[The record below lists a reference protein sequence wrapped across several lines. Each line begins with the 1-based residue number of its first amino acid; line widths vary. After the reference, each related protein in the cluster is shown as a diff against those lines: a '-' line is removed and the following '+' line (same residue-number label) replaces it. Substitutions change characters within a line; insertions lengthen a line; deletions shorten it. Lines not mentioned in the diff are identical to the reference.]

1 MNILYTEYH
10 YSLYFVG
17 SMLFYY
23 AYFVTNS
30 LLTTFNRKY
39 RHLSNEKQMYVVS
52 NLLKSIFLCFSSPL
66 AGYVLYDTMYLRNWN
81 NPLIKNLG
89 VFYSIP
95 DTVSLLMVK
104 KMDMTTKIHH
114 IIVVLF
120 NIASISN
127 NYSTNNILRFLIIY
141 GCFSTFA
148 FIVNFILAVRFLH
161 ENKLIEMWLS
171 RIAFITYTLCCTI
184 NWGWHIIYIPE
195 LYNNCESQMC
205 SYSIYIYSSM
215 VGALVI
221 DDIKLNKWLY
231 NKSNFLVLKTH

>member
-52 NLLKSIFLCFSSPL
+52 NLLKSIFLCFSTPL

-104 KMDMTTKIHH
+104 KMDM
-114 IIVVLF
+114 V
-120 NIASISN
+120 
-127 NYSTNNILRFLIIY
+127 STFFMIIY
-141 GCFSTFA
+141 KP
-148 FIVNFILAVRFLH
+148 H
-161 ENKLIEMWLS
+161 ENVS
-171 RIAFITYTLCCTI
+171 
-184 NWGWHIIYIPE
+184 
-195 LYNNCESQMC
+195 
-205 SYSIYIYSSM
+205 
-215 VGALVI
+215 V
-221 DDIKLNKWLY
+221 
-231 NKSNFLVLKTH
+231 